1 MKTLYI
7 ECAMGAAGDMLT
19 AALLELMP
27 DKEVALAK
35 LNAMGIPGVAFEAE
49 PSEKCGITGTH
60 MRVLIHGEE
69 EESVP
74 CGHTHAH
81 EDHHE
86 YNHAHEHHHEHD
98 HVHEHHYEHDHH
110 VHTHAHAHVQED
122 AHCHDSDAHDHA
134 HHHAHDAHHHAHHGM
149 AEIRRLIAELAVSET
164 VKEKALA
171 VYQSIAEAESRVH
184 GAEVDQIHFHEVG
197 SMDAVADVTAVC
209 LLMELLAPEQVI
221 VSPIHVGS
229 GTVLCAH
236 GRLPVPAPA
245 TALILEG
252 MPIYGGNVQ
261 GELCTP
267 TGAAL
272 LKTFAD
278 SFGPMPPMTVAK
290 TGYGMG
296 TKNFE
301 QANCLRAMLGE
312 PFPMNGIGSKM
323 QTGQDAEGENT
334 GSRGA
339 AGKDTETENPAAR
352 EGRITEI
359 SCNLDDMTGEDIA
372 FAAEHILQAGALDV
386 FTESIYMKKGRPA
399 VKLTVLARPEDEE
412 RLAGEI
418 FRHTSTI
425 GVRIHTDRR
434 YELARRSEQRKTPL
448 GTIEV
453 KISEGFGV
461 RKEKIEFTSLKEI
474 AETSGKSVAEVRAA
488 LAGENV

>member
-27 DKEVALAK
+27 DKEAALAK
-35 LNAMGIPGVAFEAE
+35 LNAMGIPGVVFEAE
-49 PSEKCGITGTH
+49 PSAKCGITGTH

-69 EESVP
+69 EGAVP
-74 CGHTHAH
+74 CGHTHT
-81 EDHHE
+81 
-86 YNHAHEHHHEHD
+86 HAHHHEHD
-98 HVHEHHYEHDHH
+98 HAHERHHEHEHHHEHDHH

-122 AHCHDSDAHDHA
+122 AHCHDSDAHDHE
-134 HHHAHDAHHHAHHGM
+134 HHHEHDAHHHAHHGM
-149 AEIRRLIAELAVSET
+149 VEIRSLIAGLAVSET

-171 VYQSIAEAESRVH
+171 VYQSIAAAESKVH

-323 QTGQDAEGENT
+323 QTAQDAEGENT
-334 GSRGA
+334 GGCGA
-339 AGKDTETENPAAR
+339 AGKDTETKNPAAR

-372 FAAEHILQAGALDV
+372 FAAERILQAGALDV

-461 RKEKIEFTSLKEI
+461 RREKVEFDSLKEI
-474 AETSGKSVAEVRAA
+474 AETSGKRLAEVRAA
-488 LAGENV
+488 LAEEPKKG